1 MADSRR
7 FFLSL
12 FRRVRVDGFR
22 EPGLEAGAVLR
33 RKMREEATDAAMLG
47 GLRVVTATVVETIM
61 GRLGPAFEGVVY
73 LLVLRNGKKGV
84 ADWGRSKTLRKSL
97 TLLPAREPELRAIP
111 DFLLSPVLSGSSAP
125 G

>member
-1 MADSRR
+1 
-7 FFLSL
+7 
-12 FRRVRVDGFR
+12 
-22 EPGLEAGAVLR
+22 
-33 RKMREEATDAAMLG
+33 MREEATDAAMLG

-73 LLVLRNGKKGV
+73 LLVLRNGKNGV

-97 TLLPAREPELRAIP
+97 TLLPAREPELRAIS
-111 DFLLSPVLSGSSAP
+111 DFLLSPVLSGSSAS